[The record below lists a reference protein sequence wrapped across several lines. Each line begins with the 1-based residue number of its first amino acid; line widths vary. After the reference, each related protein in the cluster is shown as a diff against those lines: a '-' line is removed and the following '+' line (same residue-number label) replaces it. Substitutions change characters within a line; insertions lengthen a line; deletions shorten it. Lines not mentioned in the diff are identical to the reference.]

1 MEGKDR
7 EGLYPPYFSQTTM
20 AMVSIVC
27 SYILLFPSMVYLLLR
42 HAQIEI
48 VADVHMQY
56 KANKLFNSSKN
67 QWRTKCRG

>member
-1 MEGKDR
+1 
-7 EGLYPPYFSQTTM
+7 M

-67 QWRTKCRG
+67 QWRTKCRESANVCKQKNLPVNQ

>member
-7 EGLYPPYFSQTTM
+7 EGLYPPYSYFSQTTM

-56 KANKLFNSSKN
+56 KANKLFNSSKI
-67 QWRTKCRG
+67 Q

>member
-20 AMVSIVC
+20 AMVSIV
-27 SYILLFPSMVYLLLR
+27 ILLFPSMVYLLLR

-67 QWRTKCRG
+67 Q